1 MEPTMIISNEEYK
14 ELIKKSIALDA
25 IFQEKE
31 AYDMGRIAAVMK
43 PLFISVLPAAS
54 VSPAADEEDF

>member
-43 PLFISVLPAAS
+43 PLFISV
-54 VSPAADEEDF
+54 SPAADEEDF